1 MSTKD
6 KATALSAERDEQP
19 VAGATTTTLSTAPQI
34 TSETVPTV
42 KRRIV
47 RNLQKHSVDA
57 PLSVHG
63 VFYIPLDAAIAIV
76 SEGLALED

>member
-1 MSTKD
+1 MSTKE
-6 KATALSAERDEQP
+6 KAAEREETALAPAAVAPAP
-19 VAGATTTTLSTAPQI
+19 VV
-34 TSETVPTV
+34 TSESIPTV

-76 SEGLALED
+76 SEGLVLED